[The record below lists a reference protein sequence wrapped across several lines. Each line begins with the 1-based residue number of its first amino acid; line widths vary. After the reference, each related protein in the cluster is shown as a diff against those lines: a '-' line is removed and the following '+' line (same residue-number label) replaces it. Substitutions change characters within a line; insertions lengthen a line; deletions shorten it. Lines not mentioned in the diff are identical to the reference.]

1 MMLLALVLFVLG
13 VTTAKA
19 QKVYKAEIDPSYFKA
34 WTSNEPGATVVEN
47 PDPVIDVDSEGNE
60 TVNNFRC
67 DNNLYKDL
75 GDWSGIYGSAI
86 AYYLWYAD
94 LAGTQKMYFYGTPNL
109 KFWVQFNREAPE
121 EGAADQHGGA
131 MQQQEL
137 TIGEDGVAVYDCS
150 SLEYLHL
157 NCIKTKGGSG
167 GGRLTRIIIEGTIKP
182 TFGFLDL
189 ISNGDAEGTDL
200 ESFPVSHD
208 GPHNGNTAN
217 DRPEIVE
224 GGVDGSK
231 CLKVVSDD
239 VTPDEGGTLQTWSTQ
254 FFLKTDEPLMPGDKW
269 TISMWV
275 KADRDATIAT
285 SAQGAPRAWHSGFID
300 AFNVT
305 TEWKKFNFSGEIT
318 NDQGKDGGL
327 QSVAFDLNNDVTSN
341 VFYFDNIVFQK
352 DLGGNNPMNQ
362 VTGGVFSDAIQIT
375 LADVTNLKDLVKATG
390 KDRLI
395 FPNETASVKWNGK
408 TANIISVEGREDGN
422 LYVFLLDDGGDSET
436 GTEFNA
442 DNATVTVSFK
452 NPTDAA
458 HQILFTTGKWE
469 GDPLMEFSGM
479 VCEYRP
485 EIEDTEY
492 YSYLWGAPAVQSAD
506 PEEGSFNLPTD
517 TKKFVIT
524 FNQEVNVSSV
534 VANLDGEKLVASGD
548 GDFATVITLTRTGS
562 SALAGEK
569 ELVITAAEGERE
581 VAKLEEEIIIKYSF
595 GPLQF
600 DENDQPETIV
610 DDQLFAETSA
620 NHIPAG
626 YIVNFNGDER
636 TSEGD
641 YSGGGPRMFD
651 FAGGGDFTKGLYY
664 REGYVT
670 YGTVEGYPV
679 TLKAG
684 KTYTISFTSAMW
696 KDNGSQQTF
705 QVLTEDE
712 EEVLSETITNTPNV
726 NGNTSAAVTGATQ
739 TEIEFT
745 PEADGNYILK
755 WSVGGYNE
763 VLIANV
769 SMKHEPSTLGYKETT
784 LLTAAL
790 DKAKAARDDNNGERY
805 DGLAFTTLDE
815 TIKKVE
821 ADKDGYTS
829 PTVYTNAIAEL
840 EAVAKAMTDHRALC
854 DEYDKQIKAS
864 LDVERQ
870 NAANKF
876 AGTET
881 YANLKAVNAK
891 YHGSSE
897 WRNVSEDPEVED
909 NQLFYTFD
917 VLKDDA
923 ELKAAAKEISN
934 IATLAGLFFTE
945 GISAPENSEGG
956 KGTGAAVLT
965 DRIRQGVEALKALGV
980 AEDDAYIV
988 EGNNA
993 LTDDDALADAIK
1005 NKIKYEMFNQLKN
1018 ADNDLFA
1025 PVVDEETLEETTKS
1039 YNMTVF
1045 VKNPNIYKQQTN
1057 MDFTEENVPGWVT
1070 PEDYSKPGLTV
1081 GWGSPKNVEGVAED
1095 CMFQTWGGAYRA
1107 ENTVTDLPAGVYTL
1121 KAAFGERDNATLDE
1135 TGVYVRTSSTAE
1147 GEFDQIS
1154 ECPSI
1159 GQAFPSIKNFNVV
1172 LTDIEVTDGTLVI
1185 GINAQAGTHT
1195 FFNGLELWM
1204 TGAIAGH
1211 DYSKDFEEVAT
1222 GVESAKAAKVRSL
1235 ELFDLNGRRI
1245 TTARKGLVI
1254 VKKTMSDGTV
1264 KTEKVIK

>member
-47 PDPVIDVDSEGNE
+47 PDPVIDVDSEGKE
-60 TVNNFRC
+60 TVNNFKC
-67 DNNLYKDL
+67 DNNLYKNL

-131 MQQQEL
+131 MSQQEL
-137 TIGEDGVAVYDCS
+137 TIGANGIAEFDCS
-150 SLEYLHL
+150 SLPYLHL

-167 GGRLTRIIIEGTIKP
+167 GGRIERILIEGTIKP

-254 FFLKTDEPLMPGDKW
+254 FFLKTDEPLQPGDKW
-269 TISMWV
+269 TLSLFV

-285 SAQGAPRAWHSGFID
+285 SAQGTPRAWHSGFID

-305 TEWKKFNFSGEIT
+305 TEWQKFTFNGEVT

-327 QSVAFDLNNDVTSN
+327 QSVAFDLNNDVTTN
-341 VFYFDNIVFQK
+341 NFYFDNIVFQK
-352 DLGGNNPMNQ
+352 DLGGNNPMASI
-362 VTGGVFSDAIQIT
+362 VAGVLGETVRIKVAEVSD
-375 LADVTNLKDLVKATG
+375 LKEKVAASG
-390 KDRLI
+390 KDRI
-395 FPNETASVKWNGK
+395 IYPNETATVTWNGK
-408 TANIISVEGREDGN
+408 VLENASVEGREDGN
-422 LYVFLLDDGGDSET
+422 LYVFLMYDENGGIDFVTDG
-436 GTEFNA
+436 
-442 DNATVTVSFK
+442 ATITVSFK
-452 NPTDAA
+452 NTTDEKT
-458 HQILFTTGKWE
+458 QIKFTTGKWE
-469 GDPLMEFSGM
+469 GEPISEFSGLAC
-479 VCEYRP
+479 VEDDS
-485 EIEDTEY
+485 IEEMEY
-492 YSYLWGAPAVQSAD
+492 YSYIWGAPVVKSAV
-506 PEEGSFNLPTD
+506 PEEGSFNLPAD
-517 TKKFVIT
+517 TKSFTLT
-524 FNQEVNVSSV
+524 FNQQVEVASV
-534 VANLDGEKLVASGD
+534 AANLGGEKLVASAEGN
-548 GDFATVITLTRTGS
+548 AEVAETITLLRTGS
-562 SALAGEK
+562 NPLSGEIP
-569 ELVITAAEGERE
+569 LTITAAQGLQE

-595 GPLQF
+595 GPVTVS
-600 DENDQPETIV
+600 P
-610 DDQLFAETSA
+610 DDQEEILVPDYFAETNA
-620 NHIPAG
+620 NGIPVG
-626 YIVNFNGDER
+626 YIVNFNGEER
-636 TSEGD
+636 TSESSYG
-641 YSGGGPRMFD
+641 SGPRLFD
-651 FAGGGDFTKGLYY
+651 FAAGGDFTKGLYY
-664 REGYVT
+664 REGFVE
-670 YGTVEGYPV
+670 YGRMEDHLV

-684 KTYTISFTSAMW
+684 KTYNISFTSAMW
-696 KDNGSQQTF
+696 KDNGPKQTF
-705 QVLTEDE
+705 EILNENE
-712 EEVLSETITNTPNV
+712 EAVFTQEITNTPNV
-726 NGNTSAAVTGATQ
+726 NGNTSAAVNGATKNEF
-739 TEIEFT
+739 TFT

-755 WSVGGYNE
+755 WSVGGFNE

-769 SMKHEPSTLGYKETT
+769 AMYYEPNVIGYKQNK
-784 LLTAAL
+784 LLAAAL
-790 DKAKAARDDNNGERY
+790 KKAKETLEADSNERY
-805 DGLAFTTLDE
+805 DGPSFTTLDE
-815 TIKKVE
+815 AIKRVE
-821 ADKDGYTS
+821 AESASYTAPS
-829 PTVYTNAIAEL
+829 VYESVIAEL
-840 EAVAKAMTDHRALC
+840 EADVKAMNDHKNLC
-854 DEYDKQIKAS
+854 DDYDKQIKAS

-945 GISAPENSEGG
+945 GFSAPENSEGG
-956 KGTGAAVLT
+956 KATGAAVFT

-1025 PVVDEETLEETTKS
+1025 PVVDEEDLEETTKS

-1070 PEDYSKPGLTV
+1070 PEDYKKPGLTV
-1081 GWGSPKNVEGVAED
+1081 GWGSPKNVEGIAED
-1095 CMFQTWGGAYRA
+1095 CMFQTWGDAYRA

-1159 GQAFPSIKNFNVV
+1159 GQSFPSIKNFNVV